1 MFGQSAQQQ
10 RGPDFSFMSPV
21 KQMPP
26 IPPSVHVK
34 MEQGAHPPRELIPE
48 LDQLFLPASMPKEL
62 RIEVGRTLK
71 SLSKEYEKMD
81 QLPSKFHSEYV
92 KMENWSEEQKEQRRK
107 KQNREAAQRSR
118 IKKMEMVWAL
128 VKGVQELYRANWAFQ
143 QQAQNLQKHSNIIT
157 QLQQEVIR
165 LRSENQRLK
174 GGNSASTA
182 AAPASASTVQGQVL
196 GPNQGHAQVKQ
207 QVPQPQTGATQFQS
221 NLQGFG
227 AHQHQQPMMGGPGH
241 QQLQDIPPSVGSG
254 RTPVAQQPQG
264 NNPYAQNQPQQQ
276 QHAMGQN
283 SPLKQDDTMFGVQN
297 LISSL
302 DEIMKMSIDQQ
313 MQNQYARLGQ
323 ACGAI
328 NKMDANLNAL
338 MQQGQAPT
346 SPKVRKQKTS
356 WDPLKTDD
364 TL

>member
-1 MFGQSAQQQ
+1 MFQGQ
-10 RGPDFSFMSPV
+10 GDFMQ
-21 KQMPP
+21 QMPP

-34 MEQGAHPPRELIPE
+34 MEQGAHPPREVIPE

-92 KMENWSEEQKEQRRK
+92 KMENWTEEQKEQRRK

-165 LRSENQRLK
+165 LRSENQRLQ
-174 GGNSASTA
+174 GGSGGPSPQSTA
-182 AAPASASTVQGQVL
+182 GASVTAASTVQGQVL
-196 GPNQGHAQVKQ
+196 GPAQGHNQVKQ
-207 QVPQPQTGATQFQS
+207 QVPQPQNGRQPQFQS

-227 AHQHQQPMMGGPGH
+227 GQMPQGQQPMMG
-241 QQLQDIPPSVGSG
+241 QQHPDLPPSVGSG
-254 RTPVAQQPQG
+254 RTPVPQQQG
-264 NNPYAQNQPQQQ
+264 SNPYAQQGQNPQQN
-276 QHAMGQN
+276 AMQRQMHN
-283 SPLKQDDTMFGVQN
+283 LTNQSPLTKDSMFRVQS

-313 MQNQYARLGQ
+313 MQNQYARLTD
-323 ACGAI
+323 
-328 NKMDANLNAL
+328 KMDANLNA
-338 MQQGQAPT
+338 MQAHQGFNCV
-346 SPKVRKQKTS
+346 SPKVNKQKTS
-356 WDPLKTDD
+356 WDPLKTDE